1 MKVLLI
7 LVVFNFAEGSE
18 PVTAEFSTMAECEA
32 GALAMF
38 ADVDNAPEVLPFE
51 LAAGSDVIEETMIV
65 RGRDG
70 TDIGMFSC
78 SPLRAGGGNGG

>member
-18 PVTAEFSTMAECEA
+18 PVTAEFATMAECEV

-38 ADVDNAPEVLPFE
+38 AGMDDAPRAAPFE
-51 LAAGSDVIEETMIV
+51 LSAGSDVIKETMIV

-70 TDIGMFSC
+70 TELGMFSC
-78 SPLRAGGGNGG
+78 GRLRTGGTDR